1 MTSVFSW
8 QNSIS
13 LCPASF
19 CIPRPN
25 LPITP
30 SISWLPTF
38 VFQSPIMK
46 STSFLG
52 VSSRIC
58 SILADFSVGLTW
70 SCRSFEAI
78 SQFWN
83 VLSRSVLHLSVSWI
97 LFNSSQWYS
106 IVYCEKYLHIK
117 LHLVVYTFM
126 LFSMLYF
133 IFYVLLLSQRSKVNF
148 HIKLALINFW

>member
-8 QNSIS
+8 QNSVSI
-13 LCPASF
+13 CPASF
-19 CIPRPN
+19 HTQGQIYLYSKCFLTSYFCIPVPYN
-25 LPITP
+25 EKHI
-30 SISWLPTF
+30 
-38 VFQSPIMK
+38 
-46 STSFLG
+46 FLG

-117 LHLVVYTFM
+117 LHLIIYTFM